1 MRNKNLF
8 IAIIIILLTIAIV
21 QNTDRVNFTLILFR
35 FKVSKIA
42 IILIST
48 VAGFIF
54 GLNFAGNNRGN
65 NGGSNQN
72 DNGRKLSDEDNN
84 YIN

>member
-8 IAIIIILLTIAIV
+8 IIIIVILLTIAIV
-21 QNTDRVNFTLILFR
+21 QNTEKVNFTLILFR
-35 FKVSKIA
+35 FKISKIA

-48 VAGFIF
+48 VVGFIF
-54 GLNFAGNNRGN
+54 GLNFGIKNKGKDNIN
-65 NGGSNQN
+65 NQN
-72 DNGRKLSDEDNN
+72 NNSSRLSEEDNN

>member
-8 IAIIIILLTIAIV
+8 VIIIVILLTIAIV
-21 QNTDRVNFTLILFR
+21 QNAERVNFTLILFR
-35 FKVSKIA
+35 FRVSKIA

-48 VAGFIF
+48 IAGFIF
-54 GLNFAGNNRGN
+54 GLNFGSKNKENDSGNNQNN
-65 NGGSNQN
+65 NG
-72 DNGRKLSDEDNN
+72 RRLSDEDNN